1 MFGDRRWLY
10 RLIAI
15 AGLAAALWGFSH
27 QSRVASLSGDLDR
40 TDLAYPVSVEG
51 FVAADAEQLR
61 FLVEGWPPG
70 HRLLIEPSGEPA
82 RSALLIRTYDSLY
95 LAVTLLSGL
104 AFWAVAFFVFAPRVA
119 LPAVPQ
125 FFWLALMYGIA
136 VLVGGVYFR
145 PPPPGPSFILAVIQL
160 TCLAFL
166 PVVLVNLALTFPR
179 RHAILAG
186 HRWLIPTLIAVAV
199 LLIGWQAVAFF
210 RYLAAPGP
218 QTDASV
224 HLPQRIADA
233 VMVVEVVIGLVYLVR
248 ASRHLELVRE
258 RKQVR
263 WLLWGF
269 FIGSAPY
276 VFLRTLPQLI
286 GLPAPLPPH
295 ADRILELAVPAAFVF
310 AAVRYQFLDID
321 IIIRRSL
328 LYTLL
333 AATTVA
339 VVLLPL
345 VVFGTGHTAANSG
358 RVAVGVAAAGLVAGI
373 FFHPLRRVIGSWID
387 RTFFKLQLDQT
398 TALSV
403 LADRIERTDD
413 PDDVLRRLSGV
424 VRRFL
429 DPSAL
434 TAVARTGDAVIED
447 GDACPVPHDAVYRYL
462 VAGGGS
468 HGDPLAA
475 PGSTALPELENE
487 AFPAEL
493 ADRQIVLVQP
503 LAWQAQRFGYLLLG
517 GRRTERRYI
526 DSDLELLRRCADLA
540 ANRLHRLQL
549 VRKMVEYAVRRRQ
562 LDELNQL
569 KSDFLSRV
577 AHDLR
582 TPLAAVGWSARNL
595 LDGLAGELNDKQ
607 REYLGSIGDSVD
619 RLGGLID
626 TLLEISRLE
635 SAAVDLPLGPL
646 RVAVI
651 VDGAV
656 RAVTPLAE
664 VRSVTIKPYCVAG
677 DLIAVGHV
685 AKLEEALVNIL
696 DNAVK
701 YSPDGGQIEV
711 DAAAEAG
718 RVTITVRDRGPG
730 LDDLVDPFA
739 RFAQGTPSPHA
750 SAVGHGLGLFITR
763 EYLTLMGGD
772 AHAADHPDGGALFKL
787 VLNAAVMEASD
798 DETQGV
804 GTDR

>member
-1 MFGDRRWLY
+1 MFGDRRWSY

-15 AGLAAALWGFSH
+15 AGLVAALWGFSH
-27 QSRVASLSGDLDR
+27 QSRVASLPRDLDR
-40 TDLAYPVSVEG
+40 TRLAYPVNVEG

-61 FLVEGWPPG
+61 FLAEGWPPG
-70 HRLLIEPSGEPA
+70 HQLRLEPNGEPA
-82 RSALLIRTYDSLY
+82 RSVELIRTYDSLY

-125 FFWLALMYGIA
+125 FFWITLMYGIA

-160 TCLAFL
+160 ACLAFL
-166 PVVLVNLALTFPR
+166 PVALINLALSFPR
-179 RHAILAG
+179 RQAVLDRQ
-186 HRWLIPTLIAVAV
+186 RWLMPTLIAVAV
-199 LLIGWQAVAFF
+199 LLVGWQAAAFF
-210 RYLAAPGP
+210 RYLIAPGP
-218 QTDASV
+218 ETDASV

-248 ASRHLELVRE
+248 ASRRLELIRE

-333 AATTVA
+333 AAATVA

-345 VVFGTGHTAANSG
+345 VIFGTGRTAANSS
-358 RVAVGVAAAGLVAGI
+358 RVVFGVASAGLVAGI
-373 FFHPLRRVIGSWID
+373 IFHPLRRVIGSWID
-387 RTFFKLQLDQT
+387 RTFFKLQLNQK

-429 DPSAL
+429 DPRTL
-434 TAVARTGDAVIED
+434 TAVARTGDAVAED
-447 GDACPVPHDAVYRYL
+447 GDACPVPPDTVFQYL
-462 VAGGGS
+462 VAGGRS

-475 PGSTALPELENE
+475 PGSTALPEQENA
-487 AFPAEL
+487 AFPTEL
-493 ADRQIVLVQP
+493 ADRQIVIVQP

-517 GRRTERRYI
+517 GRRTERRYV
-526 DSDLELLRRCADLA
+526 DTDLEFLRRCADLTA
-540 ANRLHRLQL
+540 SRLHRLQL

-582 TPLAAVGWSARNL
+582 TPLAAVSWSARNL

-607 REYLGSIGDSVD
+607 RAYLGSIDDSVS

-626 TLLEISRLE
+626 TLLDISRLE
-635 SAAVDLPLGPL
+635 SAAVDLPLGP
-646 RVAVI
+646 VSVTAI
-651 VDGAV
+651 VDAAI
-656 RAVTPLAE
+656 RAVAPLVE
-664 VRSVTIKPYCVAG
+664 VRSVTIKQFCDAG
-677 DLIAVGHV
+677 DLTAVGH
-685 AKLEEALVNIL
+685 AEKLEESLLNIL

-701 YSPDGGQIEV
+701 YSPDDGQIEV
-711 DAAAEAG
+711 SAATEAG
-718 RVTITVRDRGPG
+718 RVTIAVRDQGPG
-730 LDDLVDPFA
+730 LGGLPDPFA

-750 SAVGHGLGLFITR
+750 DSGGHGLGLYITR
-763 EYLTLMGGD
+763 EYLKLMGGD
-772 AHAADHPDGGALFKL
+772 AHASDHPEGGALFTL
-787 VLNAAVMEASD
+787 VLAATATEESD